1 MTRPK
6 QLFRLVYASFVVSG
20 IVAGCGPQ
28 VSTFTTTSS
37 NLTTIEPVPTSTS
50 TTAGDSSSSSSS
62 ASTGGASTAGGSH
75 ASGGVSA
82 TGPSSSSDA
91 TGDVSTS
98 AVTTT
103 EPVQDVGSVHD
114 FGDGTPKGCKGKI
127 DFLFVLATSDFFLEI
142 QPAIVAAL
150 PKFIDTIASKFED
163 FDVHIM
169 VVDAD
174 PEWGI
179 PNCTAVCPDLLT
191 CKNKDPCCPDFWGGD
206 PNKLCCQILDPENY
220 PCDKLDLVGECE
232 WTMGAGNIFSG
243 GELGANRPCKLDG
256 GHRYITQD
264 QTEMSE
270 TFSCMAQLGITAG
283 TWVGQA
289 LVQAVSPELN
299 GPGGCNEGF
308 LRDDALLVITMLA
321 IGSDYG
327 SEGTPKEWYEAV
339 VAAKN
344 GDPEAIVMLLMSNPK
359 CPDWDEPCEMAKRFP
374 YHIVT
379 ARDAQD
385 FSVGFD
391 AATDLVE
398 VACEKL
404 IPQ

>member
-50 TTAGDSSSSSSS
+50 TTAGDSSSS
-62 ASTGGASTAGGSH
+62 ASTGGASTAGGSSH

-98 AVTTT
+98 AAVTTT
-103 EPVQDVGSVHD
+103 EPAQDVGSVHD

-127 DFLFVLATSDFFLEI
+127 DFLFVMATASSLLDI
-142 QPAIVAAL
+142 QPAIRAAL
-150 PKFIDTIASKFED
+150 PKFIDTIATKFED

-191 CKNKDPCCPDFWGGD
+191 CKNKDPCCPESWGGD
-206 PNKLCCQILDPENY
+206 PEKLCCPILDPENY
-220 PCDKLDLVGECE
+220 PCEELDLVGECE
-232 WTMGAGNIFSG
+232 WTLGAGNVFSA
-243 GELGANRPCKLDG
+243 GELGANKPCKIDG

-270 TFSCMAQLGITAG
+270 TFSCMAQLGMTGG
-283 TWVGQA
+283 TWVGQS

-299 GPGGCNEGF
+299 DPGGCNEGF
-308 LRDDALLVITMLA
+308 LRDDALLVITMLSA
-321 IGSDYG
+321 GWDPD
-327 SEGTPKEWYEAV
+327 SEGTPKDWYEAV

-344 GDPEAIVMLLMSNPK
+344 GDPGAIVMLLMANPE
-359 CPDWDEPCEMAKRFP
+359 CPDWDEPCKMAKRFP

-379 ARDAQD
+379 DDDAQD
-385 FSVGFD
+385 LSLGFD